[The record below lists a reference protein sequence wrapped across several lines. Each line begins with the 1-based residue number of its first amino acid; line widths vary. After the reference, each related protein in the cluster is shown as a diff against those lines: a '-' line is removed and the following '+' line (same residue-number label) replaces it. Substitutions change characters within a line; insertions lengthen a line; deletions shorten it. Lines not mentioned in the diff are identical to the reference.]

1 MKKFP
6 LQKRTLA
13 LIAVL
18 LSIFLLFL
26 YVGLRSGPLAPVAV
40 TVTTVESRA
49 LSPALFGIGTV
60 EARYS
65 YKIGPTFAGRLQR
78 LDVQVGD
85 SVQAGQVLGEMAPV
99 DLDDR
104 VRSQDSSIKR
114 AEANLR
120 EVQARKQFAQTQAQR
135 YEQLFAQ
142 GMVSAEA
149 VSNKRQEL
157 AISTAALAS
166 IQQELA
172 RAGSEREGIVA
183 QRNNL
188 RLLAPVDGIVIARAV
203 DPGTT
208 VLAGQAVVEIID
220 PKSLWVH
227 ARFDQSSATGLVPG
241 LAAQISLRSR
251 QGQVLQASLLRLE
264 PKADAVTEE
273 LLGKVGFNAIPAVLP
288 PIGELAEVTLGLPA
302 LPAAP
307 VILNAAVRRE
317 GDKVGVWKLVDGD
330 LVFAPVVLGASDLEG
345 YVQVLE
351 GLQSGDRIV
360 TYSEKPL
367 TAKSNIHEVESLVG
381 APR

>member
-40 TVTTVESRA
+40 TVTTVESSA

-135 YEQLFAQ
+135 YEKLFAQ

-157 AISTAALAS
+157 AISAAALAS

-172 RAGSEREGIVA
+172 RAGSERDGIVA
-183 QRNNL
+183 QRSNL
-188 RLLAPVDGIVIARAV
+188 RLLAPVDGIVIARAA

-208 VLAGQAVVEIID
+208 VLAGQAVVELID
-220 PKSLWVH
+220 PKSLWVN

-251 QGQVLQASLLRLE
+251 QDQVLQGSLLRLE

-317 GDKVGVWKLVDGD
+317 GDKVGVWRLVDGD
-330 LVFAPVVLGASDLEG
+330 LEFAPVVLGASDLEG

-351 GLQSGDRIV
+351 GLQPGDRIV

-367 TAKSNIHEVESLVG
+367 TAKSNIHVVESLVG

>member
-6 LQKRTLA
+6 LQKRTVA

-18 LSIFLLFL
+18 LPLLALFL

-40 TVTTVESRA
+40 TTTTVESRA
-49 LSPALFGIGTV
+49 LTPALFGIGTV

-65 YKIGPTFAGRLQR
+65 YKIGPTFAGR
-78 LDVQVGD
+78 VQSLNVHVGD
-85 SVQAGQVLGEMAPV
+85 AVQEGQVLGEMAPV
-99 DLDDR
+99 DLDER
-104 VRSQDSSIKR
+104 VRSQDSAIKR
-114 AEANLR
+114 AQASVR
-120 EVQARKQFAQTQAQR
+120 EVQARNQYAQSQARR

-166 IQQELA
+166 IQQEVA

-183 QRNNL
+183 QRSNL
-188 RLLAPVDGIVIARAV
+188 RLLAPVDGIVIARAAA
-203 DPGTT
+203 PGTT

-220 PKSLWVH
+220 PKSLWVN
-227 ARFDQSSATGLVPG
+227 ARFDQSSATGLAPG
-241 LAAQISLRSR
+241 LIAQISLRSR
-251 QGQVLQASLLRLE
+251 QDQILQGSLLRVE

-273 LLGKVGFNAIPAVLP
+273 LLGKVIFDDIPKILP
-288 PIGELAEVTLGLPA
+288 PIGELAEVTLALPA

-330 LVFAPVVLGASDLEG
+330 LVFAPVTLGASDLDG

-367 TAKSNIHEVESLVG
+367 TAKSNIHVVDSLAG
-381 APR
+381 APK

>member
-251 QGQVLQASLLRLE
+251 QGQVLQGSLLRLE
-264 PKADAVTEE
+264 PKADSVTEE

-330 LVFAPVVLGASDLEG
+330 LVFAPVVLGASDLDG

>member
-6 LQKRTLA
+6 LQKRTVA

-18 LSIFLLFL
+18 LPLLALFL

-40 TVTTVESRA
+40 TTTTVESRA
-49 LSPALFGIGTV
+49 LTPALFGIGTV

-65 YKIGPTFAGRLQR
+65 YKIGPTFAGR
-78 LDVQVGD
+78 VQSLNVHVGD
-85 SVQAGQVLGEMAPV
+85 AVEAGQVLGEMAPV
-99 DLDDR
+99 DLDER
-104 VRSQDSSIKR
+104 VRSQDSAIKR
-114 AEANLR
+114 AQASVR
-120 EVQARKQFAQTQAQR
+120 EVQARNQYAQSQARR

-183 QRNNL
+183 QRSNL
-188 RLLAPVDGIVIARAV
+188 RLLAPVDGIVIARAA

-220 PKSLWVH
+220 PKSLWVN
-227 ARFDQSSATGLVPG
+227 ARFDQSSAAGLAPG
-241 LAAQISLRSR
+241 LTAQISLRSR
-251 QGQVLQASLLRLE
+251 QDQILQGSLLRVE

-273 LLGKVGFNAIPAVLP
+273 LLGKVIFDDIPKILP
-288 PIGELAEVTLGLPA
+288 PIGELAEVTLALPA

-330 LVFAPVVLGASDLEG
+330 LVFAPVTLGASDLDG

-367 TAKSNIHEVESLVG
+367 TAKSNIHVVDSLAG
-381 APR
+381 APK